1 MKIGNEAEAEK
12 YAMELIL
19 FEKNDAEKERDAYAI
34 NYVIAAYY
42 KMYIIEK
49 NTKRKNNFAEY
60 IKYGDEIVRSYKLVR
75 VTLE

>member
-34 NYVIAAYY
+34 NYVIA
-42 KMYIIEK
+42 
-49 NTKRKNNFAEY
+49 RC
-60 IKYGDEIVRSYKLVR
+60 V
-75 VTLE
+75 